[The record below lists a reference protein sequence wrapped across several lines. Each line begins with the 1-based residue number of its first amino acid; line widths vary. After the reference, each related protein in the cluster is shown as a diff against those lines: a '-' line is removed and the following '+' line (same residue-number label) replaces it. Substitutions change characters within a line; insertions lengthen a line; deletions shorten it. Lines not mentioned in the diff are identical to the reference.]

1 MDEEAEERWRALDVE
16 GANQGGTVEA
26 SRHLP
31 RGPLM
36 EIRSLD
42 LILFHRAQNYDPT
55 LLWGTRARA
64 SARWRRARVAYIR
77 VGLSHL
83 SSLFL
88 LLPPLR
94 VCNGSRHRVPA
105 LKIQAVR
112 EHLSFSLV
120 LLLHPL
126 ATRL

>member
-55 LLWGTRARA
+55 LL
-64 SARWRRARVAYIR
+64 
-77 VGLSHL
+77 
-83 SSLFL
+83 
-88 LLPPLR
+88 
-94 VCNGSRHRVPA
+94 
-105 LKIQAVR
+105 
-112 EHLSFSLV
+112 
-120 LLLHPL
+120 
-126 ATRL
+126 

>member
-16 GANQGGTVEA
+16 GANQGETVEA

-77 VGLSHL
+77 VGLSRT
-83 SSLFL
+83 SLTS
-88 LLPPLR
+88 P
-94 VCNGSRHRVPA
+94 
-105 LKIQAVR
+105 
-112 EHLSFSLV
+112 LSFFSY
-120 LLLHPL
+120 PRFAF
-126 ATRL
+126 ATVAVTVCRR

>member
-55 LLWGTRARA
+55 LLWGHT
-64 SARWRRARVAYIR
+64 SARECALAAGPCRVHTRGPLAY
-77 VGLSHL
+77 LSHL

-94 VCNGSRHRVPA
+94 GFATVAVTVCRR
-105 LKIQAVR
+105 
-112 EHLSFSLV
+112 
-120 LLLHPL
+120 
-126 ATRL
+126 